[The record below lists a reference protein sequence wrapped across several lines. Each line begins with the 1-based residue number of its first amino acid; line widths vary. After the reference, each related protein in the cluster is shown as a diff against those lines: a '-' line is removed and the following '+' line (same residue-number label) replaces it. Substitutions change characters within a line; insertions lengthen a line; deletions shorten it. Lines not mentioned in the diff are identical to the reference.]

1 MSQNNRQRLEQNRAN
16 FAFQCAKSAK
26 SADSNKE
33 YKQWAKKV
41 PMMIKS
47 NGLGATLAFLNTKD
61 KAQKKLICDL
71 ENWFREDEKCKALIT
86 LSKIDYDI
94 VEQITEVEMPEY
106 RALTIEAI
114 AFFTWLRRFADGL
127 IKD

>member
-16 FAFQCAKSAK
+16 FAFQCAKSAGTT
-26 SADSNKE
+26 NKE

-47 NGLGATLAFLNTKD
+47 NGLGATLAFLNTKGD
-61 KAQKKLICDL
+61 TQKSLVRDL
-71 ENWFREDEKCKALIT
+71 ESWFKADEKCKALIS
-86 LSKIDYDI
+86 LSDNPYDL
-94 VEQITEVEMPEY
+94 VGKITEVEMAAY
-106 RALTIEAI
+106 RALTIEAL

-127 IKD
+127 ISDK